1 MDNEKITSINEGA
14 EKPRFVFEF
23 TETYGEWSTVFKSIL
38 FRKIPLWLAVIELI
52 CLMLITFDLFLM
64 GDTVP
69 SFFKVIAIIVVIT
82 AILIFF
88 LPNIESRLKISAA
101 KQMSGGVKYP
111 TKYTISDKIYIDE
124 GNIHQEF
131 NFEDVTG
138 IYEKDN
144 LIIIK
149 LHKTVYGYISRSAMN
164 DIEAQKLINYLRM
177 NTNLPKEK
185 KAGKIFFPALVII
198 LCLVTALYTG
208 AALMTEVYVKNHI
221 SYMSA
226 EELAKLNDTQLFEGL
241 MKSYDSQYNY
251 SVDYY
256 SDEFDTFYTVGEFYN
271 EFENGG
277 LCSYWYNT
285 EGKYS
290 DDLEEALIEIG
301 CEDIAEEYQKF
312 IDDNNIND
320 FDCFYTSNYDTIA
333 DKYPYDDF
341 NNSDKVNDDELFNSL
356 MKYVRNNLDSI
367 TQPKEEL
374 I

>member
-1 MDNEKITSINEGA
+1 MDNEKIANINEDA

-23 TETYGEWSTVFKSIL
+23 TETCGEWKTVFKGIL
-38 FRKIPLWLAVIELI
+38 FRKMPIWLAVLELI

-64 GDTVP
+64 GDGVP
-69 SFFKVIAIIVVIT
+69 SFLKVIAMVTVII

-88 LPNIESRLKISAA
+88 LPNIESRLQLSYA
-101 KQMSGGVKYP
+101 KQMTGGIKYP

-124 GNIHQEF
+124 GNTHQEF

-149 LHKTVYGYISRSAMN
+149 FHKTVFGYINRSAMD
-164 DIEAQKLINYLRM
+164 DIEAQKLINYLRL
-177 NTNLPKEK
+177 NTNPPKEK
-185 KAGKIFFPALVII
+185 KTSKFLPALVII
-198 LCLVTALYTG
+198 LCIVTVLYTG
-208 AALMTEVYVKNHI
+208 AALITEVYVKNHI
-221 SYMSA
+221 LYMSA
-226 EELAKLNDTQLFEGL
+226 EELAELDDTQLFEGL
-241 MKSYDSQYNY
+241 MKSYDNRYDY

-277 LCSYWYNT
+277 LCLYWYNT

-290 DDLEEALIEIG
+290 DNLEVALSEIG

-312 IDDNNIND
+312 IEDNNIND
-320 FDCFYTSNYDTIA
+320 FDCFYTGNYDTIA

-341 NNSDKVNDDELFNSL
+341 DNSDKVNDEELFNSL
-356 MKYVRNNLDSI
+356 MEYARNNLDSI

-374 I
+374 M